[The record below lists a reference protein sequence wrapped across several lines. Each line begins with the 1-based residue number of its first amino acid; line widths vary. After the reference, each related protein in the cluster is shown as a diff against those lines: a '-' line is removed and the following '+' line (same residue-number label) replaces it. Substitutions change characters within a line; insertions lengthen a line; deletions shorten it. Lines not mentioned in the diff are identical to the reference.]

1 MRMRHRAGFT
11 LVEVLAAMAFLGIV
25 MPVVISALFVSS
37 RAAVV
42 AERSTIAMQLG
53 ENKLNEMMLGG
64 AWTSESGRGD
74 FGDQWPGYR
83 WEMSKAAWETSTM
96 TELTL
101 DVFYKVQGA
110 ERDLQ
115 LTTLVSETLTE
126 AEQTA
131 QATQTQ

>member
-1 MRMRHRAGFT
+1 MRHHAGFT

-25 MPVVISALFVSS
+25 MPVVVSALFVSS
-37 RAAVV
+37 RAAVIS
-42 AERSTIAMQLG
+42 ERSLIALQLG

-83 WEMSKAAWETSTM
+83 WELSKAAWETSATM

-101 DVFYKVQGA
+101 DVFYTVQGK
-110 ERDLQ
+110 ERDLR
-115 LTTLVSETLTE
+115 LSTLASETVTE
-126 AEQTA
+126 AQ
-131 QATQTQ
+131 QSQ

>member
-1 MRMRHRAGFT
+1 MRMRHHAGFT

-25 MPVVISALFVSS
+25 MPVVVSALFVSS
-37 RAAVV
+37 RAAVIS
-42 AERSTIAMQLG
+42 ERSLIALQLG

-83 WEMSKAAWETSTM
+83 WELSKAAWETSATM

-101 DVFYKVQGA
+101 DVFYTVQGK
-110 ERDLQ
+110 ERDLR
-115 LTTLVSETLTE
+115 LSTLASETVTE
-126 AEQTA
+126 AQ
-131 QATQTQ
+131 QSQ